1 MNFDKWFHSLSKV
14 WQIVLLLIPVVNWIC
29 EVLVRFSVALRSKS
43 TIHLVWAVVVIFLGV
58 FIGWVD
64 MIAIA
69 LTNKMLLE

>member
-14 WQIVLLLIPVVNWIC
+14 WQIVLLLIPFVNWIC
-29 EVLVRFSVALRSKS
+29 EILVRFSAAIRSKS